1 MRFILS
7 ILVNGLVVF
16 IASQLLSGVEV
27 NSFGTAIV
35 VAVVLA
41 IVNFLVK
48 PLLKILTLP
57 ITILTLG
64 LFLLVINGLMIL
76 LVDYF
81 VGGFEV
87 DGLFVAIIFSI
98 ILAIL
103 NTLASWLLP
112 GKELSRMAGPTLN

>member
-112 GKELSRMAGPTLN
+112 GKD